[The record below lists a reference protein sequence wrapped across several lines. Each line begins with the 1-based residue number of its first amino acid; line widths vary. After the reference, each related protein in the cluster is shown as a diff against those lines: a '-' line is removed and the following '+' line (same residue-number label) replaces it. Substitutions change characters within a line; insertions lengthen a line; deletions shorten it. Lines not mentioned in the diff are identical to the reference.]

1 MKNSIKRLVGAVL
14 IAALC
19 MPASFAADFTTVRVD
34 NVDEFGAV
42 SKRLRYADD
51 KTPIPIS
58 SYSWDGSVFA
68 TIPVENAGRPVE
80 VFSTADYQPP
90 SDDESDWYGMLDLAA
105 CGVLTGDS
113 DGKFHPERTVTR
125 AEAAAMLI
133 RTLGVTQAD
142 GTDSGYT
149 DVPASAWYA
158 SVVQT
163 ARECGIVSP
172 DTRFRPEALVTREE
186 FVVMAARAM
195 AYAGLL
201 DMDKA
206 APSALELEDADV
218 ISSWAK
224 SAYESFGS
232 LIPVSMLTE
241 VQAPGADDPTYLGPY
256 LYYAEPQ
263 KSLTRLESAE
273 LIDACIRWLPV
284 YPTAAAREAGLD
296 EEMPIIDGS
305 TSTLPITQAVYSALF
320 TNGDRHP
327 ANPVTHS
334 KSHSSYERLINGEVD
349 MLFASVYPASDILAL
364 AEEKDVELEL
374 IPIAHDAMIFFT
386 NKDNPATGL
395 TSEQISNIYVNN
407 AYDNWNQ
414 IGGPDALL
422 YPYCRNN
429 DSGSHAQMERHFLHG
444 AEIHETIRQETTS
457 YAMQSILTDVINA
470 QTSDPTGYALG
481 YSIYY
486 YYWNANMVLGTA
498 DHLKLL
504 EIDGVAPTDETIA
517 DGSYPLSNNT
527 YVVLR
532 KDTPEDTPARRLA
545 DFMLTEA
552 GQRCVENAGY
562 GPLQ

>member
-186 FVVMAARAM
+186 FVVIAARAM

-457 YAMQSILTDVINA
+457 YAMQSILTDVIDA

-532 KDTPEDTPARRLA
+532 KDTPEDAPARRLA

>member
-34 NVDEFGAV
+34 NVDDFGAV

-58 SYSWDGSVFA
+58 GYSWDGSVFA
-68 TIPVENAGRPVE
+68 TIPAENAGRPVE

-142 GTDSGYT
+142 GTDSGYA

-263 KSLTRLESAE
+263 KSATRLESAE

-327 ANPVTHS
+327 ANPVTHN
-334 KSHSSYERLINGEVD
+334 KSHASYERLINGEVD

-364 AEEKDVELEL
+364 AEEKGVELEL

-457 YAMQSILTDVINA
+457 YAMQSILTDVIDA

-532 KDTPEDTPARRLA
+532 KDTPEDAPARRLA

>member
-14 IAALC
+14 IAAIC
-19 MPASFAADFTTVRVD
+19 MPAAFAADFTTVRVD

-58 SYSWDGSVFA
+58 GYYWDGSVFA
-68 TIPVENAGRPVE
+68 TIPAENAGRPVE

-241 VQAPGADDPTYLGPY
+241 VQAPGADDPTYLGLY

-263 KSLTRLESAE
+263 KSATRLESAE

-284 YPTAAAREAGLD
+284 YPTAAAREVGLD

-334 KSHSSYERLINGEVD
+334 KSHASYERLINGEVD

-364 AEEKDVELEL
+364 AEEKGVELEL

-532 KDTPEDTPARRLA
+532 KDTPEDAPARRLA

>member
-1 MKNSIKRLVGAVL
+1 MRNSIKRLIG
-14 IAALC
+14 AALVASLC
-19 MPASFAADFTTVRVD
+19 SPASMAVDFTTVRVD
-34 NVDEFGAV
+34 NVDEFGAL

-51 KTPIPIS
+51 KTPIPLS
-58 SYSWDGSVFA
+58 GYSWDGSVFA
-68 TIPVENAGRPVE
+68 TIPAANADRPVE
-80 VFSTADYQPP
+80 VFSTSDYQPP
-90 SDDESDWYGMLDLAA
+90 SSDESDWYSVLDLAA

-113 DGKFHPERTVTR
+113 DGKFHPYRTVTR
-125 AEAAAMLI
+125 AEATAMLV
-133 RTLGVTQAD
+133 RTLGVAQAD
-142 GTDSGYT
+142 GADSGYT

-172 DTRFRPEALVTREE
+172 DTLFRPEALVTREE
-186 FVVMAARAM
+186 FIVMAARAM
-195 AYAGLL
+195 SCAGLL
-201 DMDKA
+201 DMEKP
-206 APSALELEDADV
+206 APAPLKLEDADA
-218 ISSWAK
+218 ISAWAK
-224 SAYESFGS
+224 TAYDSFGS
-232 LIPVSMLTE
+232 LLPATILTE
-241 VQAPGADDPTYLGPY
+241 GQAPGADDPTYLSPY
-256 LYYAEPQ
+256 FYYAEPQ
-263 KSLTRLESAE
+263 KHATRLQAAD
-273 LIDACIRWLPV
+273 LISACIRSLPV

-296 EEMPIIDGS
+296 AQMPSIDGS
-305 TSTLPITQAVYSALF
+305 TSTLPITQAVYNALF
-320 TNGDRHP
+320 TNGERHP

-334 KSHSSYERLINGEVD
+334 KSHASYERLINGEVD

-364 AEEKDVELEL
+364 AEEKGVTLEL
-374 IPIAHDAMIFFT
+374 IPIAHDAMVFFT

-395 TSEQISNIYVNN
+395 TSEQISSIYVDN
-407 AYDNWNQ
+407 AYGNWNQ

-444 AEIHETIRQETTS
+444 AEINETIREETTS

-470 QTSDPTGYALG
+470 QTSDPAGYALG

-486 YYWNANMVLGTA
+486 YFRNANMVLGTA
-498 DHLKLL
+498 DRLKLL

-532 KDTPEDTPARRLA
+532 KDTPEDAPARRLA
-545 DFMLTEA
+545 AFMLTEA

-562 GPLQ
+562 GALQ

>member
-14 IAALC
+14 IAAVC

-34 NVDEFGAV
+34 NVDDFGAV

-51 KTPIPIS
+51 KTPIPLS
-58 SYSWDGSVFA
+58 GYYWDGSVFA
-68 TIPVENAGRPVE
+68 TIPAENAGRPVE

-206 APSALELEDADV
+206 APSAMELEDADV

-232 LIPVSMLTE
+232 LIPVAILTE

-263 KSLTRLESAE
+263 KSATRLESAE

-296 EEMPIIDGS
+296 EEMPIVDGS

-334 KSHSSYERLINGEVD
+334 KSHASYERLINGEVD

-364 AEEKDVELEL
+364 AEEKGVELEL

-414 IGGPDALL
+414 LDGPDALL

-457 YAMQSILTDVINA
+457 YAMQSILTDVIDA

-498 DHLKLL
+498 DQLKLL

>member
-34 NVDEFGAV
+34 NVDDFGAV

-58 SYSWDGSVFA
+58 GYSWDGSVFA
-68 TIPVENAGRPVE
+68 TIPAENAGRPVE

-334 KSHSSYERLINGEVD
+334 KSHSSYERLINGAVD

-364 AEEKDVELEL
+364 AEEKGVELEL

-457 YAMQSILTDVINA
+457 YAMQSILTDVIDA

-532 KDTPEDTPARRLA
+532 KDTPEDAPARRLA

>member
-1 MKNSIKRLVGAVL
+1 MKNSIKQLVCVVL
-14 IAALC
+14 VAAIC

-34 NVDEFGAV
+34 NVDEYGAI

-51 KTPIPIS
+51 KTPIPLS
-58 SYSWDGSVFA
+58 GFSWDGSIFA
-68 TIPVENAGRPVE
+68 TIPAENANRPVE

-125 AEAAAMLI
+125 AEAAAMLV
-133 RTLGVTQAD
+133 RTLGVAQAD
-142 GTDSGYT
+142 GTQSGYA
-149 DVPASAWYA
+149 DVPATAWYA
-158 SVVQT
+158 PVVQT
-163 ARECGIVSP
+163 ARECGIISP
-172 DTRFRPEALVTREE
+172 DTQFRPEALVTREE
-186 FVVMAARAM
+186 FAVMTARAM
-195 AYAGLL
+195 SYAGLL
-201 DMDKA
+201 DMEKA
-206 APSALELEDADV
+206 APTALKLEDADA
-218 ISSWAK
+218 ISSWAE

-241 VQAPGADDPTYLGPY
+241 VQAAESDDPTYLDSY

-263 KSLTRLESAE
+263 KAATRLESAE
-273 LIDACIRWLPV
+273 LIDSCIRWLPV

-296 EEMPIIDGS
+296 KEMPIIDGS

-320 TNGDRHP
+320 TNGERHP
-327 ANPVTHS
+327 ANPLTHS
-334 KSHSSYERLINGEVD
+334 KSHISYERLIDGEVD

-364 AEEKDVELEL
+364 AEEKGVELEL
-374 IPIAHDAMIFFT
+374 IPIAYDAMIFFT

-457 YAMQSILTDVINA
+457 YAMQSIQTDVIDA
-470 QTSDPTGYALG
+470 RTSDPTGYALG
-481 YSIYY
+481 YSIFY

-504 EIDGVAPTDETIA
+504 EIDGVAPTDKTIA

-532 KDTPEDTPARRLA
+532 KDTPKDAPARRLA
-545 DFMLTEA
+545 DFMLTDA

>member
-1 MKNSIKRLVGAVL
+1 MLLSIVMQIREFLELVAQLPGWLLYFGAPALLVL
-14 IAALC
+14 AGIVLVLVRAERAYPPVALLLGAAGLVLVAGIAESSSDFVVWAAFYTAVAALVRFLFFI
-19 MPASFAADFTTVRVD
+19 PAPKKKQKQDRSEEIYET
-34 NVDEFGAV
+34 
-42 SKRLRYADD
+42 
-51 KTPIPIS
+51 
-58 SYSWDGSVFA
+58 
-68 TIPVENAGRPVE
+68 
-80 VFSTADYQPP
+80 
-90 SDDESDWYGMLDLAA
+90 
-105 CGVLTGDS
+105 
-113 DGKFHPERTVTR
+113 FHV
-125 AEAAAMLI
+125 
-133 RTLGVTQAD
+133 
-142 GTDSGYT
+142 
-149 DVPASAWYA
+149 
-158 SVVQT
+158 
-163 ARECGIVSP
+163 
-172 DTRFRPEALVTREE
+172 
-186 FVVMAARAM
+186 
-195 AYAGLL
+195 
-201 DMDKA
+201 
-206 APSALELEDADV
+206 
-218 ISSWAK
+218 
-224 SAYESFGS
+224 
-232 LIPVSMLTE
+232 
-241 VQAPGADDPTYLGPY
+241 
-256 LYYAEPQ
+256 
-263 KSLTRLESAE
+263 
-273 LIDACIRWLPV
+273 
-284 YPTAAAREAGLD
+284 GLD

-364 AEEKDVELEL
+364 AEEKGVELEL

-457 YAMQSILTDVINA
+457 YAMQSILTDVIDA

-532 KDTPEDTPARRLA
+532 KDTPEDAPARRLA

>member
-1 MKNSIKRLVGAVL
+1 M
-14 IAALC
+14 
-19 MPASFAADFTTVRVD
+19 
-34 NVDEFGAV
+34 
-42 SKRLRYADD
+42 
-51 KTPIPIS
+51 
-58 SYSWDGSVFA
+58 
-68 TIPVENAGRPVE
+68 
-80 VFSTADYQPP
+80 
-90 SDDESDWYGMLDLAA
+90 
-105 CGVLTGDS
+105 
-113 DGKFHPERTVTR
+113 
-125 AEAAAMLI
+125 
-133 RTLGVTQAD
+133 
-142 GTDSGYT
+142 
-149 DVPASAWYA
+149 
-158 SVVQT
+158 
-163 ARECGIVSP
+163 
-172 DTRFRPEALVTREE
+172 
-186 FVVMAARAM
+186 
-195 AYAGLL
+195 
-201 DMDKA
+201 
-206 APSALELEDADV
+206 

-232 LIPVSMLTE
+232 LIPVAMLTE

-263 KSLTRLESAE
+263 KSSTRLESAE

-334 KSHSSYERLINGEVD
+334 KSHASYERLINGEVD

-364 AEEKDVELEL
+364 AEEKGVELEL

-414 IGGPDALL
+414 LGGPDALL

-457 YAMQSILTDVINA
+457 YAMQSILTDVIDA

-532 KDTPEDTPARRLA
+532 KDTPEDAPARRLA

>member
-34 NVDEFGAV
+34 NVDDFGAV

-58 SYSWDGSVFA
+58 GYSWDGSVFA
-68 TIPVENAGRPVE
+68 TIPAENAGRPVE

-364 AEEKDVELEL
+364 AEEKGVELEL

-457 YAMQSILTDVINA
+457 YAMQSILTDVIDA

-532 KDTPEDTPARRLA
+532 KDTPEDAPARRLA